1 MTLGTGDMIIG
12 TIRGTMTDGMTHG
25 VMIIGIITIII
36 IILLTITT
44 IIITVIPGMMGLAM
58 APEAI
63 VHRHTIVLH
72 TV

>member
-25 VMIIGIITIII
+25 IMIIGITTIII
-36 IILLTITT
+36 IILLTI
-44 IIITVIPGMMGLAM
+44 IITAIPGMMGLAM

-63 VHRHTIVLH
+63 VHHLTIVPP